1 TSWRPSWASTASR
14 RRSRASASPSLRSWR
29 SWHRRSSPPPRTRN
43 SNEGVDAPIRP
54 AALADRPAGPLRQ
67 GRSSRMGR
75 VTLALAAAL
84 ALLAVAVPVAAAAP
98 KAGPKVAKCG
108 KLKKKAAKKRCQK
121 QNQAN
126 RIAFN
131 QIKNGTF
138 TGYRGDGELVEE
150 TFCANG
156 RYRSVTEGAYGRG
169 TSTGR
174 SWRGKNART

>member
-1 TSWRPSWASTASR
+1 
-14 RRSRASASPSLRSWR
+14 
-29 SWHRRSSPPPRTRN
+29 
-43 SNEGVDAPIRP
+43 
-54 AALADRPAGPLRQ
+54 
-67 GRSSRMGR
+67 MGR

-138 TGYRGDGELVEE
+138 TGYRGDGEHAEI

-156 RYRSVTEGAYGRG
+156 RYRSVSEGSDGRG
-169 TSTGR
+169 ISTGR
-174 SWRGKNART
+174 SWRVRDAVVGKGGRSIDAFIAGEGGFEVALQRRGKQWYVGVASLGRVLYPGPATRAAAAGLCVSPEFP

>member
-1 TSWRPSWASTASR
+1 
-14 RRSRASASPSLRSWR
+14 
-29 SWHRRSSPPPRTRN
+29 
-43 SNEGVDAPIRP
+43 
-54 AALADRPAGPLRQ
+54 
-67 GRSSRMGR
+67 MGR
-75 VTLALAAAL
+75 VTLVLTAAL
-84 ALLAVAVPVAAAAP
+84 ALLAVAVPAAGAAP
-98 KAGPKVAKCG
+98 KAGPEVAKCG

-131 QIKNGTF
+131 LIKNGTY

-174 SWRGKNART
+174 SWRVKNAVEGKGGRSVTAFVAGEEGFEIALRRTGKQWYVAVASLGRVLYPGTATRSDAAPLCASPDFP